1 MMQVW
6 TKLFAKSPFKPLIKH
21 AEVVLEAVGTLEK
34 ALGAWERG
42 EYEKMREY
50 ARRVDDLEDF
60 ADRIKEEIRDSLS
73 SKLFMPVNR
82 GDILGYLEMQDKIAD
97 AAENTAKWLLVR
109 DPNNIPEDIKDE
121 VRTLIMTMSQESI
134 KAAKLVYEAIV
145 QMDRVI
151 ESGFGEK
158 EIEREYEIIK
168 EIESVEHKIDEL
180 DTRFMEIIFKNSA
193 KMEWGLGM
201 YLLNIAKT
209 ISNISDKAKDAAE
222 RIRLMMN
229 K

>member
-1 MMQVW
+1 MQVW

-21 AEVVLEAVGTLEK
+21 AEVVLETVETLER
-34 ALGAWERG
+34 ALEAWDKG
-42 EYEKMREY
+42 EYETMREY
-50 ARRVDDLEDF
+50 ARKVDDLEDF
-60 ADRIKEEIRDSLS
+60 ADKIKEEIRDSLS

-82 GDILGYLEMQDKIAD
+82 GDILRYLQMQDKIAD

-109 DPNNIPEDIKDE
+109 DPNDTPEDLKEE
-121 VRTLIMTMSQESI
+121 VRSLIMKMSQESI

-180 DTRFMEIIFKNSA
+180 DTKFMEIIFKNSSRL
-193 KMEWGLGM
+193 EWGLGM

-209 ISNISDKAKDAAE
+209 LSNISDRAKDAAE

>member
-1 MMQVW
+1 
-6 TKLFAKSPFKPLIKH
+6 
-21 AEVVLEAVGTLEK
+21 
-34 ALGAWERG
+34 
-42 EYEKMREY
+42 
-50 ARRVDDLEDF
+50 
-60 ADRIKEEIRDSLS
+60 
-73 SKLFMPVNR
+73 
-82 GDILGYLEMQDKIAD
+82 
-97 AAENTAKWLLVR
+97 
-109 DPNNIPEDIKDE
+109 
-121 VRTLIMTMSQESI
+121 MTMSQESI

-151 ESGFGEK
+151 ESGFGER
-158 EIEREYEIIK
+158 EIEREYAIIK